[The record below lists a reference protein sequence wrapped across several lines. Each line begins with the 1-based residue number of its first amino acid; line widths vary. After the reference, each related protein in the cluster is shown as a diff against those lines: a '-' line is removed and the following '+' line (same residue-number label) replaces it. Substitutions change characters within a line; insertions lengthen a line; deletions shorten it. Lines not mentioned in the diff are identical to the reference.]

1 MIPGRSLDPM
11 SEEKKKP
18 KARRSKSRA
27 RKILGRIALGFV
39 ALLIVLGLTGV
50 GTFFYLYS
58 TTKLPDPNSD
68 FTTNTTFLYY
78 DDGSTQLGSLAVQNR
93 VTLTYAEMP
102 QVVKDA
108 VIAAENSSFF
118 TDPGFSLTGMARGM
132 WSIARGGEVQGGSTI
147 TQQYIKILYLNSE
160 RSAQRKIRELILA
173 IKMGREVPKEQ
184 ILEGYL
190 NTIYFGRGAYGIE
203 AAAKSYFLKP
213 AAELSL
219 AEAATLAAILNNP
232 AGFNPS
238 GGDKHR
244 ERLLGRY
251 QYVLKQMLAEG
262 YITQAEHDANQAAL
276 PEFPEVPK
284 SNRYGGPKGFLITQI
299 ESELDALGFSEE
311 QVQGG
316 GLHVTSTIN
325 EAMQNSAVETAQKYT
340 EQAAADASTPQD
352 PAQLHIGIASVD
364 TGTGGVLALY
374 GGPDYVENSR
384 NWATTP
390 RPAAS
395 TFKTF
400 AAVAGLRNGY
410 SLDSILKG
418 DTFTPRGDPKPVRN
432 EFSHQYGDV
441 TLRRSIAESI
451 NTAFVD
457 MTQEIKD
464 GPQEVIKAA
473 NDAGAPEG
481 PGWDPNNRIALGAAE
496 VSPLNMANAYATLA
510 DGGKYKPTH
519 FVAKVTDRHGNIL
532 YEAKQEPA
540 QNIDANVAANVTDAL
555 TSVVEEGTGKKA
567 SALKRPVAG
576 KTGTNGVGDDITSAW
591 FVGYTR
597 QVSTAVMYVAGDSG
611 NEDLDPYKRPQDKT
625 FFGSSYPLMT
635 WVDHMTTVSE
645 GMEVLDFDA
654 PKKIDGRSASPS
666 PSSTVVQPEQP
677 TETETPTESPT
688 EVPTGGQDPEPVP
701 TTQAPTREPSR
712 EPSETP
718 REPRPTKEPTQSE
731 APRPS
736 RTPTE
741 PAPEPSSTNNEGE
754 NE

>member
-1 MIPGRSLDPM
+1 M

>member
-1 MIPGRSLDPM
+1 MNPGRSLEPM
-11 SEEKKKP
+11 SEEKKKR
-18 KARRSKSRA
+18 KARRGKSRG
-27 RKILGRIALGFV
+27 RKILGRIALGFL
-39 ALLIVLGLTGV
+39 ALFIVLGLTGV
-50 GTFFYLYS
+50 GTFFYLYA

-68 FTTNTTFLYY
+68 FTTNTTFIYY

-93 VTLTYAEMP
+93 ITLEYAEMP
-102 QVVKDA
+102 QVIKNA

-132 WSIARGGEVQGGSTI
+132 WNIARGGEVQGGSTI

-173 IKMGREVPKEQ
+173 IKMGREVPKEK

-276 PEFPEVPK
+276 PEFPDVPK

-299 ESELDALGFSEE
+299 ESELASLGFTEE

-316 GLHVTSTIN
+316 GLQVTSTIN
-325 EAMQNSAVETAQKYT
+325 ERIQNSAVETAQKYT
-340 EQAAADASTPQD
+340 EQAAADAETPQD
-352 PAQLHIGIASVD
+352 PSQLHVGVASVD
-364 TGTGGVLALY
+364 TATGGVLALY

-400 AAVAGLRNGY
+400 AAIAGLRNGY

-418 DTFTPRGDPKPVRN
+418 DTFTPRGDSKSIRN

-457 MTQEIKD
+457 MTQEMRN
-464 GPQEVIKAA
+464 GPEEVVKAA
-473 NDAGAPEG
+473 NDAGAPTG
-481 PGWDPNNRIALGAAE
+481 PGWDLNSRIALGAAE
-496 VSPLNMANAYATLA
+496 VSPLDMANAYGTLA
-510 DGGKYKPTH
+510 DNGRYKPTH
-519 FVAKVTDRHGNIL
+519 FVAKVTDRHGNVL
-532 YEAKQEPA
+532 YEAKQEPE
-540 QNIDANVAANVTDAL
+540 QKIDANVAANTTDAL
-555 TSVVEEGTGKKA
+555 TSVVSEGTGKKA
-567 SALKRPVAG
+567 SALERPVAG

-591 FVGYTR
+591 FVGYTK
-597 QVSTAVMYVAGDSG
+597 QISTAVMYVAGDSG

-635 WVDHMTTVSE
+635 WVDHMTTASE
-645 GMEVLDFDA
+645 GMEVLDFEV
-654 PKKIDGRSASPS
+654 PKKIDGKSASPS
-666 PSSTVVQPEQP
+666 PSPTVVQQQP
-677 TETETPTESPT
+677 TETETASEPPTEAT
-688 EVPTGGQDPEPVP
+688 AEVQEPEPTP

-712 EPSETP
+712 EPIEPTK
-718 REPRPTKEPTQSE
+718 EPRPTKEPTQSTE
-731 APRPS
+731 PRPS

-741 PAPEPSSTNNEGE
+741 PIPQPSSSNNVGE